1 MVCQGCLG
9 VGPAV
14 RVSAVSGPVVTG
26 IGGRPAKE
34 ALQLIFGAV
43 NEELREKMQ
52 KSLLIGLGRR
62 GAQRGRWEPE
72 RGQFRP
78 WGQ

>member
-14 RVSAVSGPVVTG
+14 RVTAVSGPVVTG

-34 ALQLIFGAV
+34 AFKLIFGAV
-43 NEELREKMQ
+43 NEV
-52 KSLLIGLGRR
+52 
-62 GAQRGRWEPE
+62 
-72 RGQFRP
+72 
-78 WGQ
+78 